1 MPASKEGLLLEVLK
15 YNPDDHWN
23 LALYRNFYDIQL
35 QDGRNK
41 NVLNR
46 DDQAGFRL
54 DTTFT
59 HKQRKCLST
68 TSRPTLTIH
77 TDFVNQ
83 YSSILQTTSY
93 LLMETKTTPTR
104 CIAVVKPHLAFN
116 KNPAQHAAD

>member
-15 YNPDDHWN
+15 YNPDAHWN

-41 NVLNR
+41 NVLNW

-77 TDFVNQ
+77 IDFVNQ

-93 LLMETKTTPTR
+93 LLMETKNYPDQMHS
-104 CIAVVKPHLAFN
+104 CC
-116 KNPAQHAAD
+116 